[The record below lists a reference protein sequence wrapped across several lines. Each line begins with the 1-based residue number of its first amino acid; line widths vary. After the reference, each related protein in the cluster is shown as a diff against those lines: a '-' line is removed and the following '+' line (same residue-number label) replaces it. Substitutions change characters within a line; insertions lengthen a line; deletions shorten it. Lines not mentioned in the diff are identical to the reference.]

1 VRGAFGV
8 GGWVRIAPH
17 SPSSEV
23 LRATRKWWLLG
34 PGPAQALDVRG
45 VRRHGGGLVAKWDG
59 CDGPEAADGL
69 KGARVAVARSDF
81 PPLEPGEYY
90 WVDLVGMRVVNR
102 AGREL
107 GRVKGLRTT
116 AAHDILE
123 IETAAKG
130 TGILVP
136 VVQPFFDGVD
146 RESGTIRVD
155 WEPEW
160 LS

>member
-1 VRGAFGV
+1 
-8 GGWVRIAPH
+8 
-17 SPSSEV
+17 V

-34 PGPAQALDVRG
+34 PGPAQALDVVG
-45 VRRHGGGLVAKWDG
+45 VRRHGSGLVAKWEG
-59 CDGPEAADGL
+59 CEGPEAAEDL
-69 KGARVAVARSDF
+69 KGVRVAVARRDF
-81 PPLEPGEYY
+81 PPLPDGEYY
-90 WVDLVGMRVVNR
+90 WVDLVGMRVINR
-102 AGREL
+102 TGREL

-123 IETAAKG
+123 IG
-130 TGILVP
+130 TPVEGNDLLVP
-136 VVQPFFDGVD
+136 WVEPYFEGVD

>member
-1 VRGAFGV
+1 VK
-8 GGWVRIAPH
+8 GWVRIAPH

-34 PGPAQALDVRG
+34 QGTAQALELQA
-45 VRRHGGGLVAKWDG
+45 VRRHAAGLVAKWVG
-59 CDGPEAADGL
+59 CDGPEAAEDL
-69 KGARVAVARSDF
+69 KGARVAVARGDF
-81 PPLEPGEYY
+81 PPLEPGEFY

-102 AGREL
+102 SGREL

-123 IETAAKG
+123 VGAPAEG
-130 TGILVP
+130 NDLLVP
-136 VVQPFFDGVD
+136 WAAPYFDGVD